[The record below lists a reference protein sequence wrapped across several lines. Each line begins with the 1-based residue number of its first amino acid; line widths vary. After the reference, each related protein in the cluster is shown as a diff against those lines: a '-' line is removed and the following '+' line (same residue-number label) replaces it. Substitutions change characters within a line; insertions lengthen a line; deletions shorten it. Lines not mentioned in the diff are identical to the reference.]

1 MNMLGARS
9 RSICVKFRMDD
20 KDQMD
25 AWDYLQNERGSK
37 TYAEVITE
45 LIKNRSTGDGSNTAS
60 NCVQTVELLAEIR
73 HICQKAWERLDGCA
87 FSPALPGIEG
97 ADNGTEKMTHKGEI
111 PGGVADLMRQLSGE
125 DEDE

>member
-1 MNMLGARS
+1 MLGAGS

-37 TYAEVITE
+37 TYAELITE
-45 LIKNRSTGDGSNTAS
+45 MIKNRSSDNTSTTAPG
-60 NCVQTVELLAEIR
+60 CEQAIKLLTEIR
-73 HICQKAWERLDGCA
+73 HICQKTWEKMDGCA